1 LFLAEL
7 IDEILDVLMEI
18 IMNEEF
24 DILTSMQI
32 EEGTE
37 GN

>member
-1 LFLAEL
+1 
-7 IDEILDVLMEI
+7 MEI
-18 IMNEEF
+18 IMNEAFEYDEAI
-24 DILTSMQI
+24 DILTSMEI